1 MAALLFILNGASS
14 YALILTQTRSS
25 ATGLLPLTRSASF
38 FEYQHQQN
46 MPQPLSTVQ
55 QEYLR
60 SQLRYDHNDDPPP
73 PNTLA
78 VHQIQHQLI
87 YRAVQNYAKK
97 NEVHMLDIGCGWGD
111 FSNQLDPLLATYVG
125 IEPSPTELGR
135 FHKRPNRFLVRG
147 VGEYMDFLK
156 DGSRNFILLNS
167 VLDHCYNWR
176 ETYANC
182 LRVLAPG
189 GLLIVSME
197 NSQKLIVQLRQLIG
211 LRHVHEGHLE
221 FFGVDDTRKLLEPD
235 FEILEERT
243 IGFLFGMHAV
253 TKKIPLPVASLRSLN
268 RAVNGFFRATAP
280 KGGHIF
286 FFAAIRKG
294 ATPEKNF
301 FATPFRCPQCKRD
314 LSFGEKS
321 CACGLRLPYDNGGW
335 LDAVELNAALK
346 AALSLK

>member
-1 MAALLFILNGASS
+1 
-14 YALILTQTRSS
+14 
-25 ATGLLPLTRSASF
+25 
-38 FEYQHQQN
+38 
-46 MPQPLSTVQ
+46 MPQPLSAVQ

-78 VHQIQHQLI
+78 VHQIQHGLI
-87 YRAVQNYAKK
+87 FRAVQNYASRH
-97 NEVHMLDIGCGWGD
+97 EVHMLDIGCGWGD
-111 FSNQLDPLLATYVG
+111 FSNQLDPFLKTYIG
-125 IEPSPTELGR
+125 IEPSPTELGW
-135 FHKRPNRFLVRG
+135 FQKQPNRFLVRG

-189 GLLIVSME
+189 GLLIISME
-197 NSQKLIVQLRQLIG
+197 NSQKLIVRLRQIFG
-211 LRHVHEGHLE
+211 LKHVHEGHLE
-221 FFGVDDTRKLLEPD
+221 FFGVDGTRKLLEPD

-253 TKKIPLPVASLRSLN
+253 TKKIPVPIAPLRLLN
-268 RAVNGFFRATAP
+268 RSVNGFCRVAAP

-286 FFAAIRKG
+286 FFAAIHKG
-294 ATPEKNF
+294 TPPEKNSF
-301 FATPFRCPQCKRD
+301 SAPFRCPRCKTD
-314 LSFGEKS
+314 IAFGVAVCKS
-321 CACGLRLPYDNGGW
+321 CGLAFPYSDGGW
-335 LDAVELNAALK
+335 LDYVEMNPELK
-346 AALSLK
+346 AGLNSK